1 MNQLI
6 QPNLSVVGYPDYCL
20 AYVEQVFGVQNDPD
34 PDAWQG
40 WLNTKF
46 KHADAVPNL
55 SVPVWFS
62 WTGTIGGITQNW
74 GHVAVSTPQG
84 VYTNPLTGSGHRV
97 FPSVAALAT
106 NYGVSYVGWS
116 EDIGNLRIIE
126 GVKML
131 SKEEIIVIYD
141 LAFDT
146 EDSQVNPDVI
156 TAFTGKPLDEL
167 ITFLHADPS
176 WIAHKNAVNNPPAPT
191 LNKTNVVGYINKN
204 LQ

>member
-1 MNQLI
+1 
-6 QPNLSVVGYPDYCL
+6 
-20 AYVEQVFGVQNDPD
+20 
-34 PDAWQG
+34 
-40 WLNTKF
+40 
-46 KHADAVPNL
+46 
-55 SVPVWFS
+55 
-62 WTGTIGGITQNW
+62 
-74 GHVAVSTPQG
+74 
-84 VYTNPLTGSGHRV
+84 
-97 FPSVAALAT
+97 
-106 NYGVSYVGWS
+106 
-116 EDIGNLRIIE
+116 
-126 GVKML
+126 ML

>member
-6 QPNLSVVGYPDYCL
+6 EPNLSVVGYPDYCL

-46 KHADAVPNL
+46 KHTDPIPADV

-84 VYTNPLTGSGHRV
+84 VYTNPLSGSGHKV
-97 FPSVAALAT
+97 FPSVPALAT
-106 NYGVSYVGWS
+106 AYGVKYVGWS
-116 EDIGNLRIIE
+116 EDIGNL
-126 GVKML
+126 K
-131 SKEEIIVIYD
+131 VIGGD
-141 LAFDT
+141 MPT
-146 EDSQVNPDVI
+146 DSQIDDWISTQHQIAFGVPPTDAVFNSWRPVLKNNFVDGSLSLLKGIDTNSGALKNKPANATVLKPGNYQVN
-156 TAFTGKPLDEL
+156 
-167 ITFLHADPS
+167 
-176 WIAHKNAVNNPPAPT
+176 
-191 LNKTNVVGYINKN
+191 
-204 LQ
+204 